1 VATLKSGTP
10 NATGT
15 REEEAKRVGD
25 SGVEE
30 ERTERERESA
40 SKIHTHTH
48 THRKRERE
56 RGGHEIDRSNVLS
69 ASSNITYHLYSRPH
83 SRCMY
88 VILSREGTY
97 EWV

>member
-48 THRKRERE
+48 TQKERERE
-56 RGGHEIDRSNVLS
+56 RGARDRSLERAFGFVEYYLPPIFP
-69 ASSNITYHLYSRPH
+69 AT
-83 SRCMY
+83 
-88 VILSREGTY
+88 
-97 EWV
+97 